1 MQVRRG
7 EHVRAV
13 RALLR
18 DNPVVAIL
26 GPRQVGKTTLARQVL
41 ANWRGAK
48 SFYDLE
54 DEVDRRKLQDPGIAL
69 REAKGLVVLDEVQQL
84 PEVFRLLRVLA
95 DRRPVRTR
103 FLVLGSASPELLR
116 QSSES
121 LAGRIAFHD
130 LDGLHGREVAK
141 VRGYSIDRLWL
152 RGGFPASF
160 LARNDEASL
169 RWRQDFVRTF
179 LQRDIPALLPGTAS
193 AQLERFWRMLAH
205 WHGSLW
211 NASELARSLG
221 TTDQTARRYLDLLTH
236 TFVLRVLQPW
246 HENLGKR
253 QVKAPRVYIAD
264 SGLAHALLGIGTMAE
279 LLGHPKV
286 GASWEG
292 FLIGQVVELLGAS
305 RDECFFWATHQGAEL
320 DLLVVRGKR
329 RIGFEWKRAEAPSM
343 TKSMVVAQ
351 QDLRLDELY
360 VVHGGQECWQMGKNV
375 RAVAARRLLD
385 EIEPLRRS

>member
-1 MQVRRG
+1 MQVRRR

-13 RALLR
+13 RELLR
-18 DNPVVAIL
+18 DYPVVAIL
-26 GPRQVGKTTLARQVL
+26 GPRQVGKTTLARQVA
-41 ANWRGAK
+41 ANWRGEK

-54 DEVDRRKLQDPGIAL
+54 DEVDRRKLQDPGVAL

-95 DRRPVRTR
+95 DRRPIRTR

-130 LDGLHGREVAK
+130 LDGLHAREVDK
-141 VRGYSIDRLWL
+141 VRGHSLDRLWL
-152 RGGFPASF
+152 RGGFPASY

-179 LQRDIPALLPGTAS
+179 LQRDVPALMPGTAS

-253 QVKAPRVYIAD
+253 QVKAPRVYIGD
-264 SGLAHALLGIGTMAE
+264 SGLAHALLGIGTMAD

-292 FLIGQVVELLGAS
+292 FLIGQVIELLGAR

-320 DLLVVRGKR
+320 DFLVVRGKR
-329 RIGFEWKRAEAPSM
+329 RIGFEWKRAEAPSV
-343 TKSMVVAQ
+343 TKSMQIAM
-351 QDLRLDELY
+351 QDLRLDELF
-360 VVHGGQECWQMGKNV
+360 VVHGGQECWQMGPKM
-375 RAVAARRLLD
+375 RAVAARRMLQ
-385 EIEPLRRS
+385 EIEPLARR

>member
-1 MQVRRG
+1 MQVRRR

-13 RALLR
+13 RELLR

-26 GPRQVGKTTLARQVL
+26 GPRQVGKTTLARQVS
-41 ANWRGAK
+41 ANWRGEK
-48 SFYDLE
+48 SVYDLE
-54 DEVDRRKLQDPGIAL
+54 DEVDRRKLQDPGVAL

-95 DRRPVRTR
+95 DRRPIRTR

-130 LDGLHGREVAK
+130 LDGLHAREVDK
-141 VRGYSIDRLWL
+141 VRGHSLDRLWL
-152 RGGFPASF
+152 RGGFPASY

-179 LQRDIPALLPGTAS
+179 LQRDVPALMPGTAS

-253 QVKAPRVYIAD
+253 QVKAPRVYIGD
-264 SGLAHALLGIGTMAE
+264 SGLAHALLGIGTMAD

-292 FLIGQVVELLGAS
+292 FLIGQVVELLGAR

-320 DLLVVRGKR
+320 DFLVVRGKR
-329 RIGFEWKRAEAPSM
+329 RIGFEWKRAEAPSV
-343 TKSMVVAQ
+343 TKSMQIAM
-351 QDLRLDELY
+351 QDLRLDALY
-360 VVHGGQECWQMGKNV
+360 VVHGGQECWQMGPKM
-375 RAVAARRLLD
+375 RAVAARRLLQ
-385 EIEPLRRS
+385 EIEPLARR

>member
-1 MQVRRG
+1 V
-7 EHVRAV
+7 
-13 RALLR
+13 
-18 DNPVVAIL
+18 
-26 GPRQVGKTTLARQVL
+26 
-41 ANWRGAK
+41 
-48 SFYDLE
+48 
-54 DEVDRRKLQDPGIAL
+54 AL

-95 DRRPVRTR
+95 DRRPIRTR

-130 LDGLHGREVAK
+130 LDGLHAREVDK
-141 VRGYSIDRLWL
+141 VRGHSLDRLWL
-152 RGGFPASF
+152 RGGFPASY

-179 LQRDIPALLPGTAS
+179 LQRDVPALMPGTAS

-253 QVKAPRVYIAD
+253 QVKAPRVYIGD
-264 SGLAHALLGIGTMAE
+264 SGLAHALLGIGTMAD

-292 FLIGQVVELLGAS
+292 FLIGQVVELLGAR

-320 DLLVVRGKR
+320 DFLVVRGKR
-329 RIGFEWKRAEAPSM
+329 RIGFEWKRAEAPSV
-343 TKSMVVAQ
+343 TKSMQIAM
-351 QDLRLDELY
+351 QDLRLDALY
-360 VVHGGQECWQMGKNV
+360 VVHGGQECWQMGPKM
-375 RAVAARRLLD
+375 RAVAARRLLQ
-385 EIEPLRRS
+385 EIEPLARR

>member
-7 EHVRAV
+7 EHVQAV

-41 ANWRGAK
+41 ANWRGPK

-130 LDGLHGREVAK
+130 LDGLHGREVSK
-141 VRGYSIDRLWL
+141 VRGYSLDRLWL

-160 LARNDEASL
+160 LARNDESSL

-292 FLIGQVVELLGAS
+292 FLIGQVVELLGAR

-329 RIGFEWKRAEAPSM
+329 RIGFEWKRAEAPTM